1 MRLMSFLAGALCL
14 ATVVGCAGSRNAV
27 APAPSWT
34 FESPVTPGYYIGI
47 GSASKLANPLD
58 ADAVAKQ
65 QALDNLSREIR
76 VQVQSTST
84 TKTLQVNDWLS
95 ESFNFSSEST
105 TNEDLEGFTLVD
117 TYASETEVMVYYQLS
132 KAEHARIQEAKRQAA
147 LALSMEH
154 LATAR
159 AARDLAQVQQVVDAA
174 VRGLDVLRPFLDKPL
189 IHVASDGTETSVP
202 LELVGMLD
210 DCVAGLQLA
219 SADSSITLTVSNAF
233 RGDVVVTALLDGK
246 PAPNVTLSYRYD
258 RGEFPTR
265 GEAVTNA
272 QGQATVTL
280 EKFEPGKRS
289 TALDVRVDP
298 KAFVQGLPLMHPFRQ
313 AAEGLQSAPL
323 RVDVTL
329 APIAVALRVEE
340 RAFGKKRDQAM
351 LAPAIQQAL
360 QAANVTL
367 LAADAD
373 ADMVLTVQADAR
385 PGGSGQGFTT
395 VYTDVVG
402 TVTNREGEVLFT
414 QTLTRIKGIQLD
426 LPRATDASY
435 TKASE
440 EITSDFVPPLIR
452 LWHGF

>member
-14 ATVVGCAGSRNAV
+14 ATMVGCAGSRNAV

-34 FESPVTPGYYIGI
+34 FESPVKPGYYIGI
-47 GSASKLANPLD
+47 GSASKLDHPLD

-132 KAEHARIQEAKRQAA
+132 KAEHARIQEDKRQAA

-189 IHVASDGTETSVP
+189 IHMASDGTETSVP

-233 RGDVVVTALLDGK
+233 RGGVVVTALLDGK

-298 KAFVQGLPLMHPFRQ
+298 KAFVHGLPLMHPFRQ

>member
-1 MRLMSFLAGALCL
+1 MRAFTVITWVALWVSVASCS
-14 ATVVGCAGSRNAV
+14 GSKQAV
-27 APAPSWT
+27 ELAPSWT
-34 FESPVTPGYYIGI
+34 VESPVKPGYYIGI
-47 GSASKLANPLD
+47 GSASKLAHPLD

-65 QALDNLSREIR
+65 HALDNLSREIR

-84 TKTLQVNDWLS
+84 TKTLQVNEWLS
-95 ESFNFSSEST
+95 ESFQFSSEST
-105 TNEDLEGFTLVD
+105 TNEDLEGFSLVD
-117 TYASETEVMVYYQLS
+117 TYATETEVFVFYQLS

-147 LALSMEH
+147 LAISMEH
-154 LATAR
+154 LQTAR
-159 AARDLAQVQQVVDAA
+159 DARARAQVQQVVDAA
-174 VRGLDVLRPFLDKPL
+174 VRGMDVLRPFLDKPL
-189 IHVASDGTETSVP
+189 VHVAADGTETSVP
-202 LELVGMLD
+202 LELIGMLD

-219 SADSSITLTVSNAF
+219 SEDSSVTLHVRNAF
-233 RGDVVVTALLDGK
+233 RGDVVVTALLDGQ

-272 QGQATVTL
+272 QGKATITL
-280 EKFEPGKRS
+280 EKFEPGKRG
-289 TALDVRVDP
+289 TALEVRVNP
-298 KAFVQGLPLMHPFRQ
+298 KALVQGLPLMHPFRQ

-323 RVDVTL
+323 RVDVNL
-329 APIAVALRVEE
+329 APIEVALRIEE
-340 RAFGKKRDQAM
+340 RAFGKRRDQAM

-360 QAANVTL
+360 QSANVSLRAAN
-367 LAADAD
+367 AD
-373 ADMVLTVQADAR
+373 ADMMLTVEADAR

-426 LPRATDASY
+426 LPRATDVAYS
-435 TKASE
+435 KAAE
-440 EITSDFVPPLIR
+440 EVTSDFVPALIR

>member
-1 MRLMSFLAGALCL
+1 MRLTSLFAGVLCL
-14 ATVVGCAGSRNAV
+14 ATLAGCAGSRNAV

-34 FESPVTPGYYIGI
+34 FQSPVKSGYYIGI
-47 GSASKLANPLD
+47 GSASKLAHPLD

-95 ESFNFSSEST
+95 ESFIFSSEST

-117 TYASETEVMVYYQLS
+117 TYATETEVMVYYQLS
-132 KAEHARIQEAKRQAA
+132 KAEHARIQEAKRQTA

-154 LATAR
+154 LETAR
-159 AARDLAQVQQVVDAA
+159 TARGLVQVQQVVDAA

-189 IHVASDGTETSVP
+189 VHMAADGTETSVP
-202 LELVGMLD
+202 LELVGLLD
-210 DCVAGLQLA
+210 DCVAELQLA
-219 SADSSITLTVSNAF
+219 SADSSVTLNVSDAF

-272 QGQATVTL
+272 QGEATITL
-280 EKFEPGKRS
+280 EKFEPGKRG
-289 TALDVRVDP
+289 TALEVRVEP
-298 KAFVQGLPLMHPFRQ
+298 KAFVQGLPLLHPFRQ

-323 RVDVTL
+323 RVEVTL
-329 APIAVALRVEE
+329 APIEVSLRIEE

-360 QAANVTL
+360 QSANVSL
-367 LAADAD
+367 LAEDAN
-373 ADMVLTVQADAR
+373 ADMILTVEADAR

-395 VYTDVVG
+395 VYTDLVG

-426 LPRATDASY
+426 LLRATDAAY

-440 EITSDFVPPLIR
+440 EITSDFVPALIR